1 MPATAPPSRSSF
13 ARVIAKWQAE
23 KGPLRILSASGQLGY
38 GIIEKAFLA
47 GLERDLHLIGADMGS
62 VDPGPY
68 YLGSGKLAT
77 ARRSTKRDLKM
88 ILTGGLALQVPVVIG
103 TAGTAGGDTHL
114 EQTLEIV
121 REIAAEEGLSFRL
134 ATIRS
139 EMPRDLLKRQAAAG
153 KVQAIGPMPVLTAEE
168 IDGAACIVGQAG
180 TEAFVRAID
189 LMPDVIIAG
198 RACDTGI
205 YTCLPEKLG
214 FPMGPALQMAKII
227 ECASLA
233 CEGGGRDAMLGTLDR
248 DSFVLES
255 MNPNR
260 RATPMSVAAH
270 GLYEQA
276 DPLSV
281 AEPEGVLYLHDSKFE
296 AIDDRRCR
304 VSGGRWEPT
313 KQPSVKIEGATRVG
327 SRAIMVAGSADPVFI
342 EKADE
347 IAGTVEATIRELVPP
362 KPDNP
367 YTLYFRFYG
376 LGVVG
381 GQRVAQKP
389 EEVGV
394 IVEVIGEDEEEARAV
409 AATAKQYLL
418 HAPFPGRISTA
429 GNLGFPFTP
438 PELTAGD
445 AYRFSVYH
453 IMEVDA
459 LAPLFPVT
467 LLDMGETASPAKA
480 TKA

>member
-1 MPATAPPSRSSF
+1 MSSF
-13 ARVIAKWQAE
+13 ARIISKWE
-23 KGPLRILSASGQLGY
+23 RERGPLRIMSASGQLGY
-38 GIIEKAFLA
+38 GIAEKAFRA
-47 GLERDLHLIGADMGS
+47 GLERDLHMIGADMGS

-77 ARRSTKRDLKM
+77 AYRTTKRDLRFC
-88 ILTGGLALQVPVVIG
+88 ITGAVTNKVPLIIG
-103 TAGTAGGDTHL
+103 TAGTAGGDVHL
-114 EQTLEIV
+114 DQTLAII
-121 REIAAEEGLSFRL
+121 REIAREEGLTFRL

-139 EMPRDLLKRQAAAG
+139 EMPRDLIKAQAKAG
-153 KVQAIGPMPVLTAEE
+153 KVRPIGPMAALTDEE
-168 IDGAACIVGQAG
+168 VDGAACIVGQAG
-180 TEAFVRAID
+180 TEAFLRAMEHD
-189 LMPDVIIAG
+189 PDVIITG
-198 RACDTGI
+198 RACDTAI
-205 YTCLPEKLG
+205 YTSLPARLG
-214 FPMGPALQMAKII
+214 FPIGPALQMAKII
-227 ECASLA
+227 ECASLC
-233 CEGGGRDAMLGTLDR
+233 CEGGGRDAMLGTLEG

-255 MNPNR
+255 MNPVR

-281 AEPEGVLYLHDSKFE
+281 AEPEGVLYLDESKFE
-296 AIDDRRCR
+296 AVDERRCR
-304 VSGGRWEPT
+304 VSGGRWVPAT
-313 KQPSVKIEGATRVG
+313 QFSVKIEGATRVG

-347 IAGTVEATIRELVPP
+347 IAASVEAMVRELVPP
-362 KPDNP
+362 KPDKP
-367 YTLYFRFYG
+367 YQMFFRYYG
-376 LGVVG
+376 RGVVG
-381 GQRVAQKP
+381 GQPVSKLP

-453 IMEVDA
+453 IMDVDD
-459 LAPLFPVT
+459 LAPLFPTAV
-467 LLDMGETASPAKA
+467 ETVNG
-480 TKA
+480 